1 MLTHSGHDYETLR
14 KRWALVGERGGLSL
28 KVLCEVGGYPVIVME
43 NTRAAV
49 GERGGLYISA
59 GVHGDE
65 CAPVWALLQ
74 WAESDP
80 SIFHT
85 SPLVIFPCLNP
96 HGLVENT
103 RRDHRSVDLN
113 RCFEN
118 TLDPLIGAWQTFLE
132 GRRFEVA
139 LNLHEDYD
147 VGGIYLY
154 ELVRG
159 DSPGD
164 TLLASC
170 EGLIPREMA
179 SMVDGSD
186 FQNGLLSHSGDLQ
199 KLVEEELGGGYPEA
213 ILLFLKYAENSF
225 TFETPSELDLLLR
238 IQTQEA
244 FIGAVARWMDT

>member
-1 MLTHSGHDYETLR
+1 MHCHSGHDYETLR
-14 KRWALVGERGGLSL
+14 KRWEIVGERDGLSL
-28 KVLCEVGGYPVIVME
+28 KVLCEAGGYPVIVME
-43 NTRAAV
+43 NARAAA
-49 GERGGLYISA
+49 GEPGGLYISA

-80 SIFHT
+80 SIFRT
-85 SPLVIFPCLNP
+85 APIVIFPCLNP

-103 RRDHRSVDLN
+103 RRDHRGIDLN

-118 TLDPLIGAWQTFLE
+118 TGDPLIGAWQTFLK
-132 GRRFEVA
+132 GRHFEVA
-139 LNLHEDYD
+139 LNLHEDFD

-154 ELVRG
+154 ELVQG
-159 DSPGD
+159 ASPGD
-164 TLLASC
+164 TLLAAC

-186 FQNGLLSHSGDLQ
+186 FHNGLLSHSGDLQ
-199 KLVEEELGGGYPEA
+199 QLVEEELGGGYPEA
-213 ILLFLKYAENSF
+213 IFLFLNYAGNAF

-244 FIGAVARWMDT
+244 FIRAVARWAGA